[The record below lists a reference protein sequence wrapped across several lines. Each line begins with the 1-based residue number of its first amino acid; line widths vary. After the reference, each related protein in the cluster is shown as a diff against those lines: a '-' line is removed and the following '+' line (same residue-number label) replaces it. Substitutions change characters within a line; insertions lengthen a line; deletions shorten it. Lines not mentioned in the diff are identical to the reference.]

1 MNDGMKNDEWTMN
14 DIRYIGY
21 DPLVTFLRENGEK
34 SFRAKQIW
42 TWLWKRGAGSFD
54 EMTDLSVALRAKLQE
69 NFTFHRAV
77 IVEEVHSA
85 DKSAKFLLQ
94 FHDGKMVEGVLIPS
108 KERVTACL
116 STQIGCPL
124 HCAFCATG
132 TMGFIRNL
140 HYSEVIDE
148 YVLLNNRAQEIY
160 NQHITNIVFMGMGEP
175 LLNFDNMMT
184 AIDILTGKGY
194 FALSPTRITLS
205 TAGIIK
211 GIKSLADRGFRCGLA
226 ISLHSADPN
235 VRNQIMPVT
244 EGNPL
249 HDLQAALAYY
259 HQKTDERITIEYLLL
274 SKVNDS
280 EKAAEQLARFCRPFP
295 VKINIIEYNSTPDSL
310 FHKSDPTRRNAFI
323 AVLERCNMV
332 VNVRQSKGQDI
343 AAACGQLVKQGMRR
357 GE

>member
-1 MNDGMKNDEWTMN
+1 
-14 DIRYIGY
+14 
-21 DPLVTFLRENGEK
+21 
-34 SFRAKQIW
+34 
-42 TWLWKRGAGSFD
+42 
-54 EMTDLSVALRAKLQE
+54 
-69 NFTFHRAV
+69 
-77 IVEEVHSA
+77 
-85 DKSAKFLLQ
+85 
-94 FHDGKMVEGVLIPS
+94 MVEGVLIPS
-108 KERVTACL
+108 KDRVTACL

-184 AIDILTGKGY
+184 AIDILTGKDY
-194 FALSPTRITLS
+194 FGLSPTRITLS

-211 GIKSLADRGFRCGLA
+211 GIKALADRGFRCGLA
-226 ISLHSADPN
+226 ISLHSADPT
-235 VRNQIMPVT
+235 VRGQIMPVT

-249 HDLQAALAYY
+249 HDLQAALVYY
-259 HQKTDERITIEYLLL
+259 HQKTGERITIEYLLL

-310 FHKSDPTRRNAFI
+310 FHKSDPVRKQSFI
-323 AVLERCNMV
+323 SVLERCNMV
-332 VNVRQSKGQDI
+332 VNIRQSKGQDI
-343 AAACGQLVKQGMRR
+343 AAACGQLVRKMVNG
-357 GE
+357 

>member
-1 MNDGMKNDEWTMN
+1 MLERK
-14 DIRYIGY
+14 DIRHIDYATLENFI
-21 DPLVTFLRENGEK
+21 LNNGEK
-34 SFRAKQIW
+34 RFRAKQIW

-69 NFTFHRAV
+69 NFTFHRAE
-77 IVEEVHSA
+77 IVEEVRSS
-85 DKSAKFLLQ
+85 DKTTKFLLK

-226 ISLHSADPN
+226 ISLHSADPT
-235 VRNQIMPVT
+235 VRGQIMPVT

-259 HQKTDERITIEYLLL
+259 HQKTGERITIEYLLL

-343 AAACGQLVKQGMRR
+343 AAACGQLVRKTVKSL
-357 GE
+357 EI

>member
-1 MNDGMKNDEWTMN
+1 MK
-14 DIRYIGY
+14 DIRDIHFTE
-21 DPLVTFLRENGEK
+21 LESFLQKSGEK
-34 SFRAKQIW
+34 PFRAKQIW
-42 TWLWKRGAGSFD
+42 MGLWKRGAGSFD
-54 EMTDLSVALRAKLQE
+54 EMTDLSVALRTKLQE
-69 NFTFHRAV
+69 NFTFHRAE
-77 IVEEVHSA
+77 IVEEVHST

-140 HYSEVIDE
+140 HYSEIIDE
-148 YVLLNNRAQEIY
+148 YVLLNNRAQELY

-184 AIDILTGKGY
+184 AIDILTGKDY
-194 FALSPTRITLS
+194 YALSPTRITLS

-211 GIKSLADRGFRCGLA
+211 GIKALADRGFRCGLA
-226 ISLHSADPN
+226 ISLHSADPT
-235 VRNQIMPVT
+235 VREQIMPVT
-244 EGNPL
+244 EHNSL

-280 EKAAEQLARFCRPFP
+280 EKAAELLARFCRPFP

-310 FHKSDPTRRNAFI
+310 FHKSDPTRRQRFI
-323 AVLERCNMV
+323 DVLERCNMV
-332 VNVRQSKGQDI
+332 VNIRLSKGQDI
-343 AAACGQLVKQGMRR
+343 AAACGQLVKNNA
-357 GE
+357 

>member
-1 MNDGMKNDEWTMN
+1 MN

-34 SFRAKQIW
+34 PFRAKQIW

-69 NFTFHRAV
+69 NFTFHRAE

-211 GIKSLADRGFRCGLA
+211 GIKSFAARGSRCGLA
-226 ISLHSADPN
+226 ISLHSADPT
-235 VRNQIMPVT
+235 VRGQIMPVT

-259 HQKTDERITIEYLLL
+259 HQKTGERITIEYLLL

-343 AAACGQLVKQGMRR
+343 AAACGQLVRKTVKSL
-357 GE
+357 EI

>member
-1 MNDGMKNDEWTMN
+1 MMN
-14 DIRYIGY
+14 DIRNIGF
-21 DPLVTFLRENGEK
+21 DSLVSFLRENGEK
-34 SFRAKQIW
+34 PFRAKQIW
-42 TWLWKRGAGSFD
+42 TGLWKRGAGSFD
-54 EMTDLSVALRAKLQE
+54 EMTDLSVALRTKLQE
-69 NFTFHRAV
+69 NFTFHRAE
-77 IVEEVHSA
+77 IVEEAHSA

-116 STQIGCPL
+116 STQVGCPL

-184 AIDILTGKGY
+184 AIDILTGKDY

-211 GIKSLADRGFRCGLA
+211 GIKALADRSFRCGLA

-235 VRNQIMPVT
+235 VRGQIMPVT

-259 HQKTDERITIEYLLL
+259 HQKTGERITIEYLLL

-310 FHKSDPTRRNAFI
+310 FHKSDPVRKQGFI

-343 AAACGQLVKQGMRR
+343 AAACGQLVRKTVNGL
-357 GE
+357 

>member
-1 MNDGMKNDEWTMN
+1 MV
-14 DIRYIGY
+14 DIRNIGF
-21 DPLVTFLRENGEK
+21 DALVSFLRENGEK
-34 SFRAKQIW
+34 PFRAKQIW

-69 NFTFHRAV
+69 NFTFHRAE

-160 NQHITNIVFMGMGEP
+160 NQHITNIVFMG
-175 LLNFDNMMT
+175 T
-184 AIDILTGKGY
+184 
-194 FALSPTRITLS
+194 PTRPS
-205 TAGIIK
+205 AGR
-211 GIKSLADRGFRCGLA
+211 S
-226 ISLHSADPN
+226 
-235 VRNQIMPVT
+235 
-244 EGNPL
+244 
-249 HDLQAALAYY
+249 
-259 HQKTDERITIEYLLL
+259 
-274 SKVNDS
+274 
-280 EKAAEQLARFCRPFP
+280 CR
-295 VKINIIEYNSTPDSL
+295 
-310 FHKSDPTRRNAFI
+310 
-323 AVLERCNMV
+323 
-332 VNVRQSKGQDI
+332 
-343 AAACGQLVKQGMRR
+343 
-357 GE
+357 